1 MNLPNRL
8 SLSRLI
14 ITPIMMFFYLAT
26 FIPYGKFVAWGL
38 FIAGAFTDF
47 LDGHIARKY
56 NLVTDMGKFLD
67 TIADK
72 LLVTTALILV
82 AVDGTIISPFG
93 AIVLAIFVGRDLAVD
108 MLRLVAS
115 SKGVVICCNN
125 NTFAACNKG
134 VVIAADKLGKYKT
147 FSQDIALPLLI
158 LYSALSLLSIQATIL
173 TIIMWVAYGFLTFAT
188 LLTVI
193 SLINYLIKNRA
204 VFTEKKWIKIIR
216 RFYAKYWLYRKNR
229 KSCYG

>member
-1 MNLPNRL
+1 MNLPNKL

-26 FIPYGKFVAWGL
+26 FISFGKFVALGL
-38 FIAGAFTDF
+38 FIIGAFTDF

-67 TIADK
+67 PIADK
-72 LLVTTALILV
+72 LLVTSALILV
-82 AVDGTIISPFG
+82 AVDGTILAPFG

-115 SKGVVICCNN
+115 SKG
-125 NTFAACNKG
+125 T
-134 VVIAADKLGKYKT
+134 VIAADKLGKYKT

-158 LYSALSLLSIQATIL
+158 LYSALNVLGINSTVL
-173 TIIMWVAYGFLTFAT
+173 TVFMWISYGFLILAT
-188 LLTVI
+188 LLTII

-204 VFTEKKWIKIIR
+204 VFEGKK
-216 RFYAKYWLYRKNR
+216 
-229 KSCYG
+229 

>member
-1 MNLPNRL
+1 MNLPNKL

-26 FIPYGKFVAWGL
+26 FISFGKFVALGL
-38 FIAGAFTDF
+38 FIIGAFTDF

-67 TIADK
+67 PIADK
-72 LLVTTALILV
+72 LLVTSALILV
-82 AVDGTIISPFG
+82 AVDGTILAPFG

-115 SKGVVICCNN
+115 SKG
-125 NTFAACNKG
+125 T
-134 VVIAADKLGKYKT
+134 VIAADKLGKYKT

-158 LYSALSLLSIQATIL
+158 LYSALNVLGINSTVL
-173 TIIMWVAYGFLTFAT
+173 TVFMWISYGFLILAT
-188 LLTVI
+188 LLTII

-204 VFTEKKWIKIIR
+204 VFEEKM
-216 RFYAKYWLYRKNR
+216 
-229 KSCYG
+229 

>member
-26 FIPYGKFVAWGL
+26 FIPYGKFVALGL

-67 TIADK
+67 PIADK

-82 AVDGTIISPFG
+82 AVDGTIMSPFG

-115 SKGVVICCNN
+115 S
-125 NTFAACNKG
+125 KG

-173 TIIMWVAYGFLTFAT
+173 TIIMWVAYGFLIFAT

-204 VFTEKKWIKIIR
+204 VFTEKK
-216 RFYAKYWLYRKNR
+216 
-229 KSCYG
+229 